1 MRIALLAPTY
11 WPEVTRGSERV
22 VHDLAVLLA
31 ERGHDV
37 TLLSSHRGPGSVSVE
52 EGVRVVRDRRPPRVE
67 RLRFYEDHVEATPA
81 LFARLVAG
89 RFDVAAAFHNAS
101 AWAAVRAHR
110 FGGPPVAFC
119 YHGLPTRFYLVE
131 RRYRIELMRAAIAGS
146 AATAVLSEAAATAM
160 RRWLQCEPRV
170 LPAGIFTERFAIAN
184 GQKLAE
190 PTLVC
195 AASLGDPRKRAQLLF
210 DAFARLRE
218 RLPDV
223 RLQVVATR
231 DPVLSGQPVKLPEG
245 AELVDPDANGRGDGL
260 PRVYATATASVLP
273 AVGEAQGLVLL
284 ESLAAGTPAV
294 AARSGAGPETLN
306 SEQVGVLF
314 EPDDEASLVEAL
326 EGGLK
331 LAADPATAAA
341 CRTRAADFDWS
352 RRIGA
357 YEALLAEVA
366 ATGRA
371 GRRGRRV
378 SLRRA

>member
-22 VHDLAVLLA
+22 VHDLAVALT

-37 TLLSSHRGPGSVSVE
+37 TLLSSHPGARSVAVE
-52 EGVRVVRDRRPPRVE
+52 EGVRVVRDRRPPRLE
-67 RLRFYEDHVEATPA
+67 RLRFYEDHVEAAPA
-81 LFARLVAG
+81 LFARLAAG
-89 RFDVAAAFHNAS
+89 SFDVAAAFHNAS

-131 RRYRIELMRAAIAGS
+131 RRYRIELMRAAIDGS
-146 AATAVLSEAAATAM
+146 VATAVLSEAAAVAM

-170 LPAGIFTERFAIAN
+170 LPAGIFTERFQVTAAAPA
-184 GQKLAE
+184 Q
-190 PTLVC
+190 PTLLC

-210 DAFARLRE
+210 GAFARLRD
-218 RLPDV
+218 RVPDA

-231 DPVLSGQPVKLPEG
+231 DPVLSRRAIELPDG
-245 AELVDPDANGRGDGL
+245 AELVDPDGNGGGDGL
-260 PRVYATATASVLP
+260 PWLYAGATASVLP

-306 SEQVGVLF
+306 SETIGALF
-314 EPDDEASLVEAL
+314 EPDDEDALVDAL
-326 EGGLK
+326 ERGLQ
-331 LAADPATAAA
+331 LGDDPATAEA
-341 CRTRAADFDWS
+341 CRARAAQFDWS
-352 RRIGA
+352 RRIGP
-357 YEALLAEVA
+357 YEELFEEVA
-366 ATGRA
+366 ASGRP
-371 GRRGRRV
+371 RRGLSFRRG
-378 SLRRA
+378 SRA